1 MNDIIYCSTGS
12 TRQAKPAPGPRSCSG
27 TILAAVAIGR
37 AGARP
42 SPAFAQRPTCACR
55 RIACF
60 RVVSPRALLVTWP
73 ARLRARAQSQAWPP
87 RRPAGL
93 RCTSTQISHSQN
105 PCTLKPQA
113 TRAVHLRTGL
123 GGVRPALRVRN
134 LLEVAEHF
142 LQRAAFGLR
151 QVLVHEERAEP
162 RQRSQSHQLHRPQ
175 RVSFGDKPKSSRTSQ
190 AGGGE
195 THDAD
200 IGEELGHRQER

>member
-1 MNDIIYCSTGS
+1 MLRHNLGRRRDWPRRS
-12 TRQAKPAPGPRSCSG
+12 QALSSFCTASNLCMSSNC
-27 TILAAVAIGR
+27 VFR
-37 AGARP
+37 A
-42 SPAFAQRPTCACR
+42 
-55 RIACF
+55 
-60 RVVSPRALLVTWP
+60 VSPRALLVTWP

-134 LLEVAEHF
+134 LLEVAQHF

-175 RVSFGDKPKSSRTSQ
+175 RVSFGDKPKPSRTSQ
-190 AGGGE
+190 VKQ
-195 THDAD
+195 
-200 IGEELGHRQER
+200 EEERLTTPT